1 MNEES
6 FTSSHIFKAASFH
19 GYDSAH
25 KIVGV
30 ANGSDIAPKGVSVL
44 RISGFELQG
53 LISRFFKRVGSR
65 KRLAENC
72 GESDCFQAR
81 HSYYG
86 SIYDEG
92 GEFDDVLLVYFPAPH
107 SFTGEDVI
115 EVSCHGNY
123 LIARR
128 LIAYLERLGVR
139 QAQAGE
145 FTFRAFKN
153 GKLSLDQA
161 ESLAS
166 IIHAQ
171 SPQYLQSS
179 YNNFKGRI
187 ANAIDFVRQPLREI
201 LALCESL
208 IDYVDEDLP
217 ISLTSSEL
225 AVRLGE
231 LKRSLENLATTYKR
245 GSMLKHGL
253 KVALVGYPNVG
264 KSTLFNCLLN
274 RDRAIVSDIAGT
286 TRDFLEESFCLD
298 GYQIVLSDTA
308 GIRVTDCEVERIGIA
323 RSLEVGANS
332 DLVILVL
339 DRCVPNVEI
348 DVRVDAV
355 FVNKADLIENQGSL
369 NDRVC
374 VNKILYQPYFISGKY
389 LQIEPLTDYIIDSI
403 RSNYPQNTESQQDA
417 VITEERQFLALK
429 SSLQNFENLSSLMVD
444 PLPLE
449 LVSFE
454 IRDILKKVEG
464 IVGETTNDDIL
475 GMIFNRFCIGK

>member
-6 FTSSHIFKAASFH
+6 FTSSHIFKVASFH
-19 GYDSAH
+19 GYDSTDT
-25 KIVGV
+25 IVGV
-30 ANGSDIAPKGVSVL
+30 ASGSDIAPKGVSL
-44 RISGFELQG
+44 IRISGFDLQG
-53 LISRFFKRVGSR
+53 FISRFFKRLRSGKLLADSR
-65 KRLAENC
+65 GKSELQSR
-72 GESDCFQAR
+72 Q
-81 HSYYG
+81 SYYG
-86 SIYDEG
+86 SIYDDE
-92 GEFDDVLLVYFPAPH
+92 GEFDDVLLVYFKAPY

-128 LIAYLERLGVR
+128 FIAYLERLGVR
-139 QAQAGE
+139 QAEAGE

-171 SPQYLQSS
+171 SPQYLKSS
-179 YNNFKGRI
+179 YQNFKGRI
-187 ANAIDFVRQPLREI
+187 SNAINSVRQPLREI

-225 AVRLGE
+225 AGRVQVLRGE
-231 LKRSLENLATTYKR
+231 VENLAATYKR
-245 GSMLKHGL
+245 GAMLKHGL

-286 TRDFLEESFCLD
+286 TRDFLEESFCLH
-298 GYQIVLSDTA
+298 GYQIVLTDTA
-308 GIRVTDCEVERIGIA
+308 GIRITACEIEKIGIE

-332 DLVILVL
+332 DLVLLVL
-339 DRCVPNVEI
+339 DSYVPRVEI
-348 DVRVDAV
+348 DIKVDAV
-355 FVNKADLIENQGSL
+355 FINKADLL
-369 NDRVC
+369 DDKDRFGNTVY
-374 VNKILYQPYFISGKY
+374 VNEVAYKPYYISGKL
-389 LQIEPLTDYIIDSI
+389 LQVEPLTDFILSCIK
-403 RSNYPQNTESQQDA
+403 SNYAPHVNQEQGA
-417 VITEERQFLALK
+417 VITEERQFAALK
-429 SSLQNFENLSSLMVD
+429 NSLENFENLPPLLRD

-449 LVSFE
+449 LISFE
-454 IRDILKKVEG
+454 IRDILKKIEG

-475 GMIFNRFCIGK
+475 GMIFSKFCIGK